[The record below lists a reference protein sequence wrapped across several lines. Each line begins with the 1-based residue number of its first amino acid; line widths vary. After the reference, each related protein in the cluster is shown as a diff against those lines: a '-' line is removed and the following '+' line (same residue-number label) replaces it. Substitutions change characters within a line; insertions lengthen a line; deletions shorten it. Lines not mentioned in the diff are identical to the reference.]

1 MLDQPTSIPGPGLPP
16 GRSHYPFAKTGA
28 GVEQGTTHLSIVD
41 QHGNLAVYTGS
52 VETVFG
58 SRHVVAGMVMNNQL
72 TDFAFEP
79 AIQGRPV
86 ANRRRPG
93 KRPMSSMAPL
103 IVFEND
109 QPVLAVGSPGG
120 RTIPHFISRVLMA
133 SLFWGLPPEQS
144 VAMPHLSMRGKR
156 MVAERDSPIPWPF
169 TWTALSPGDQQ
180 LTTQPLNSG
189 IALLQ
194 RIQGR
199 WHGVADPRREGTAM
213 ALP

>member
-1 MLDQPTSIPGPGLPP
+1 M
-16 GRSHYPFAKTGA
+16 
-28 GVEQGTTHLSIVD
+28 
-41 QHGNLAVYTGS
+41 
-52 VETVFG
+52 ETVFG

-72 TDFAFEP
+72 TDFAFRP
-79 AIQGRPV
+79 SIQGRPV

-103 IVFEND
+103 IVFENN

-133 SLFWGLPPEQS
+133 SLFWALPPEQS
-144 VAMPHLSMRGKR
+144 VAMPHLSIRGNGL
-156 MVAERDSPIPWPF
+156 VAERDSPIPWPF
-169 TWTALSPGDQQ
+169 AWTELSGGEQEIKS
-180 LTTQPLNSG
+180 QPLNSG

-194 RIQGR
+194 RIHGR
-199 WHGVADPRREGTAM
+199 WHGVADPRREGAAM